1 MEWLA
6 LTYIISVQYI
16 ALLVWEYNIGHNKT
30 RAIVVTRRPIV
41 MEDYDGNLINMR
53 THATTIA
60 KYSATMVSL
69 NKSQQLGIEIHYTLE
84 GANLC
89 VRAFR
94 MHEDDVTLKGTYL
107 LPLSL
112 CSGVLSLRKYGLEE
126 RTKLLTIQ
134 E

>member
-16 ALLVWEYNIGHNKT
+16 ALLVWEYNLGHGKT
-30 RAIVVTRRPIV
+30 WSIIVTRRPIA
-41 MEDYDGNLINMR
+41 MRDYYGNCVTMQ
-53 THATTIA
+53 THATNIA

-89 VRAFR
+89 VKALTMLRNLITT
-94 MHEDDVTLKGTYL
+94 ESLGNDVKLR
-107 LPLSL
+107 
-112 CSGVLSLRKYGLEE
+112 VSLRRAVKELNNPSS
-126 RTKLLTIQ
+126 TMVCSAF
-134 E
+134 